1 MQPVIGFVGLGNMGH
16 PMAANL
22 LKAGYSVRVWD
33 RTAARAAELA
43 AQGATSVSRPED
55 VAETGTVVISSLSND
70 RVLEGVAG
78 TNRDLL
84 RRLGPG
90 GVHVSTSTIAPE
102 TSRRLAEGH
111 KVFGVAYLAA
121 PVLGRPD
128 AAAAA
133 KLWVFLS
140 GPPEAKER
148 ALPILRILGQGVF
161 DLGED
166 PGAANVVK
174 LTCNFLLASAIEAM
188 AEAFTLAEKNGI
200 DRRRLA
206 DLLPQTVFD
215 CPVYRNYGR
224 QIAEQRY
231 EPALFKLSLGLK
243 DIGLVLQ
250 TAASS
255 RMPMPLAGLLHDR
268 LLAADAKGRGDLDW
282 TGLAGEASEA
292 AGLRPPPS
300 AEGNGHADGVA
311 SAAAER
317 SATRRAWPQ
326 LPRSLCSRERPCP
339 PQGRMA

>member
-1 MQPVIGFVGLGNMGH
+1 MRPVIGFIGLGNMGH

-33 RTAARAAELA
+33 RTPARAAALA
-43 AQGATSVSRPED
+43 AEGATSVSRPED
-55 VAETGTVVISSLSND
+55 VAETGAVVISSLSND
-70 RVLEGVAG
+70 RVLEVVAG

-102 TSRRLAEGH
+102 TSRCLAEGH
-111 KVFGVAYLAA
+111 KLFGVAYLAA

-133 KLWVFLS
+133 KLWIFLS
-140 GPPEAKER
+140 GRREAKER
-148 ALPILRILGQGVF
+148 ALPVLQVLGQGVF

-174 LTCNFLLASAIEAM
+174 LACNFLLASAIEAM
-188 AEAFTLAEKNGI
+188 AEAFTLAEKNGVE
-200 DRRRLA
+200 RRRLA
-206 DLLPQTVFD
+206 ELLAQTVFD

-243 DIGLVLQ
+243 DISLVLQ

-255 RMPMPLAGLLHDR
+255 LVPMPLAGLVHGR
-268 LLAADAKGRGDLDW
+268 LLAAEAKGRGDLDW
-282 TGLAGEASEA
+282 TGLAAEASEA
-292 AGLRPPPS
+292 AGLRLPS
-300 AEGNGHADGVA
+300 PAESDGPTDGV
-311 SAAAER
+311 
-317 SATRRAWPQ
+317 
-326 LPRSLCSRERPCP
+326 
-339 PQGRMA
+339 G

>member
-1 MQPVIGFVGLGNMGH
+1 MGTGNMGH

-33 RTAARAAELA
+33 RTPARAAGLA
-43 AQGATSVSRPED
+43 AEGATSVSRPED
-55 VAETGTVVISSLSND
+55 VAEAGALVISSLSND
-70 RVLEGVAG
+70 RVLEEVVGA
-78 TNRDLL
+78 NHELL

-90 GVHVSTSTIAPE
+90 GIHVSTSTVAPE

-111 KVFGVAYLAA
+111 KVYGVTYLAA

-133 KLWVFLS
+133 KLWIFLS
-140 GPPEAKER
+140 GPAAARER
-148 ALPILRILGQGVF
+148 TQPVLRVLGQGVF

-174 LTCNFLLASAIEAM
+174 LACNFLLAAAIEAM

-200 DRRRLA
+200 ERRQLA
-206 DLLPQTVFD
+206 DLLVQTVFD

-231 EPALFKLSLGLK
+231 QPALFKLSLGLK
-243 DIGLVLQ
+243 DVSLVLQ

-255 RMPMPLAGLLHDR
+255 LVPMPLAGLLYDH
-268 LLAADAKGRGDLDW
+268 LLAAAAKGRGDLDW
-282 TGLAGEASEA
+282 TGLAGEVSEA
-292 AGLRPPPS
+292 AG
-300 AEGNGHADGVA
+300 V
-311 SAAAER
+311 R
-317 SATRRAWPQ
+317 SQGAGLVTAFGPLTTRAP
-326 LPRSLCSRERPCP
+326 
-339 PQGRMA
+339 